1 MVGEECLKFSEH
13 VDNTDLPD
21 YEREVGER
29 MIMVHYGEAS
39 DRLVDIGSLEY
50 YGKKQLIRIRLLMG
64 QAVVRQGDVVM
75 GGACRARATSQRTH
89 GPDKI
94 LNNHV
99 HMDRDYR

>member
-1 MVGEECLKFSEH
+1 MASLLACMGCNYS
-13 VDNTDLPD
+13 DLPD

-75 GGACRARATSQRTH
+75 GGACRARATSQRTR
-89 GPDKI
+89 GPC
-94 LNNHV
+94 
-99 HMDRDYR
+99 